1 MTAST
6 DGALAYLVKDVLDD
20 IFIAKDDTLLKII
33 PFIVVL
39 VYFVKSFF
47 RFAQSFIMGFVGQK
61 VITKLRNILFAKIL
75 NLPVRFFSDQ
85 STGVLMSRI
94 TNDIYLLQSSI
105 PAIITIIRSVI
116 TIVILV
122 GVILYMNWKL
132 ALIAI
137 VCYPFFIHP
146 MVLISKKIRKYTTKG
161 QEQMGDLNSTLQEA
175 FSGVRVVKA
184 FVSEDKEI
192 KKFEKINNKLL
203 KYNIKSIL
211 AGEVTSPLMEFIGAF
226 GIAAIIYIGGS
237 QVING
242 SITAGAFFS
251 FLAALTMVYQP
262 VKDIGNSNN
271 LFQAAMAAAKRI
283 FDMLDTNNDILE
295 NNGSIICD
303 ANNKNITFEKVSF
316 KYSDDAPY
324 VLDNISLSIPYGS
337 KVAFVGH
344 SGAGKSTMTNLIPR
358 FYDVSDGKILIGDT
372 NIKDFEV
379 HSLRKNIGLVSQEPF
394 LFNDTI
400 KNNIAY
406 GQENYTDEDIEKAA
420 KAAYADEFIN
430 ELPEK
435 YETMTGERGV
445 KLSGGQ
451 KQRITIAR
459 ALLKNP
465 PILILDE
472 ATSSLDT
479 ESEKVVQ
486 KALDNLMVGRTSFII
501 AHRLSTILTSDK
513 IVVLNEGKVEA
524 VGKHEELLSSSPT
537 YKKLYEMQFRG
548 ENS

>member
-1 MTAST
+1 MPIAI
-6 DGALAYLVKDVLDD
+6 LV
-20 IFIAKDDTLLKII
+20 
-33 PFIVVL
+33 

-47 RFAQSFIMGFVGQK
+47 RFTQSYLMGYVGQNVIAK
-61 VITKLRNILFAKIL
+61 VRGILFEKIL
-75 NLPVRFFSDQ
+75 HLPVSFFSDQ

-105 PAIITIIRSVI
+105 PAVITIIRSII
-116 TIVILV
+116 TISILIGVVI
-122 GVILYMNWKL
+122 YMNWKL

-146 MVLISKKIRKYTTKG
+146 LVLISKKIRKYTTKG
-161 QEQMGDLNSTLQEA
+161 QENVADLNSTLQEA
-175 FSGVRVVKA
+175 FTGVRVVKA
-184 FVSEDKEI
+184 FVNEEYEV
-192 KKFEKINNKLL
+192 KKFDKVNKNVL
-203 KYNIKSIL
+203 KYSIKSIL

-226 GIAAIIYIGGS
+226 GIAAIVYIGGS
-237 QVING
+237 QVISG
-242 SITAGAFFS
+242 SITPGAFFS

-271 LFQAAMAAAKRI
+271 ALQAALAAAKRI
-283 FDMLDTNNDILE
+283 FDMLDTHNEVLE

-303 ANNKNITFEKVSF
+303 ANNKDIEFKNISF
-316 KYSDDAPY
+316 KYNSDSPN
-324 VLDNISLSIPYGS
+324 VINNLSIMIKSGS

-344 SGAGKSTMTNLIPR
+344 SGAGKSTIANLIPR
-358 FYDVSDGKILIGDT
+358 FYDVIDGQISIGGV
-372 NIKDFEV
+372 NIKEFEV
-379 HSLRKNIGLVSQEPF
+379 HSLRKNIGVVSQEPF

-406 GQENYTDEDIEKAA
+406 GKKDFTEEDVVKAA
-420 KAAYADEFIN
+420 KAAYVDEFVN
-430 ELPEK
+430 TLPEK
-435 YETMTGERGV
+435 YDTMTGERGV

-479 ESEKVVQ
+479 ESEKIVQ

-501 AHRLSTILTSDK
+501 AHRLSTIFSADI
-513 IVVLNEGKVEA
+513 IVVLNEGKIEA
-524 VGKHEELLSSSPT
+524 FGKHEELLETSPT
-537 YKKLYEMQFRG
+537 YKKLYEMQFG
-548 ENS
+548 GKNS

>member
-175 FSGVRVVKA
+175 FTGVRVVKA

-237 QVING
+237 QVISG

>member
-1 MTAST
+1 MIPNFYKIE
-6 DGALAYLVKDVLDD
+6 DGEIYID
-20 IFIAKDDTLLKII
+20 
-33 PFIVVL
+33 
-39 VYFVKSFF
+39 
-47 RFAQSFIMGFVGQK
+47 GQ
-61 VITKLRNILFAKIL
+61 
-75 NLPVRFFSDQ
+75 
-85 STGVLMSRI
+85 
-94 TNDIYLLQSSI
+94 
-105 PAIITIIRSVI
+105 
-116 TIVILV
+116 
-122 GVILYMNWKL
+122 
-132 ALIAI
+132 
-137 VCYPFFIHP
+137 
-146 MVLISKKIRKYTTKG
+146 
-161 QEQMGDLNSTLQEA
+161 
-175 FSGVRVVKA
+175 
-184 FVSEDKEI
+184 
-192 KKFEKINNKLL
+192 
-203 KYNIKSIL
+203 NIK
-211 AGEVTSPLMEFIGAF
+211 
-226 GIAAIIYIGGS
+226 GI
-237 QVING
+237 
-242 SITAGAFFS
+242 
-251 FLAALTMVYQP
+251 
-262 VKDIGNSNN
+262 K
-271 LFQAAMAAAKRI
+271 
-283 FDMLDTNNDILE
+283 LD
-295 NNGSIICD
+295 
-303 ANNKNITFEKVSF
+303 
-316 KYSDDAPY
+316 
-324 VLDNISLSIPYGS
+324 
-337 KVAFVGH
+337 
-344 SGAGKSTMTNLIPR
+344 
-358 FYDVSDGKILIGDT
+358 
-372 NIKDFEV
+372 
-379 HSLRKNIGLVSQEPF
+379 SLRKNIGLVSQEPF

>member
-20 IFIAKDDTLLKII
+20 IFIAKNDTLLKII
-33 PFIVVL
+33 PFIVVF

-94 TNDIYLLQSSI
+94 TNDIYLLQASI

-237 QVING
+237 QVISG